1 MFLIILSSAAFLIL
15 ENVGKA
21 NFHGNNDS
29 EEFTMSNSL
38 ALSLGLLIQNSYAV
52 ETSKVSSR
60 IMYLAVSASTLVL
73 FAYYTCDM
81 TSRLTGPAAMPIKS
95 FADVKKYGYRVI
107 ITGEGTSAGRL
118 EHLAPQIFEESMKV
132 ESFNIPVQLM
142 LENPKHLF
150 FAEDSEAVT
159 RKDIMS
165 LNIAEIA
172 LVNYAFAFQLNSEFT
187 NLFNHHLLKMGEA
200 GVIQR
205 LK

>member
-1 MFLIILSSAAFLIL
+1 MFLIILSSTAFLIL
-15 ENVGKA
+15 ENVGRA

-38 ALSLGLLIQNSYAV
+38 ALSLGLLIQSSYAV
-52 ETSKVSSR
+52 ETSKMSSR
-60 IMYLAVSASTLVL
+60 ILYLAVSASTLVL

-81 TSRLTGPAAMPIKS
+81 TSRLTGPAVIPIKS
-95 FADVKKYGYRVI
+95 FADVKKFGYRVI
-107 ITGEGTSAGRL
+107 ITGQGSSAERL
-118 EHLAPQIFEESMKV
+118 EHLAPQIFEESLKV
-132 ESFNIPVQLM
+132 NSFNIPVQMM

-159 RKDIMS
+159 RKDILS
-165 LNIAEIA
+165 LSIAETS

-187 NLFNHHLLKMGEA
+187 NLFNHHLLKLGEV

-205 LK
+205 LR